1 MFIVLL
7 TYTAPL
13 EQVDRHVAAHRDW
26 LAACYDDGIF
36 LASGPQ
42 QPRVGGAI
50 LAHGLSR
57 AELDRRLAADP
68 FAQAGVANY
77 QVVQMEVRLADARL
91 AFLLPSEP

>member
-13 EQVDRHVAAHRDW
+13 AQIDAHVAAHREW
-26 LAACYDDGIF
+26 LSGCYADGIF

-42 QPRVGGAI
+42 QPRTGGAI

-57 AELDRRLAADP
+57 DALDARLARDP
-68 FAQAGVANY
+68 FAQAGVASY
-77 QVVQMEVRLADARL
+77 QVVEVAVKLADPRL
-91 AFLLPSEP
+91 GFLVEA